1 MPIEIIIPRLGWS
14 MEEGV
19 FVGWLKNHGD
29 KVETGEPLFALE
41 SEKVTMEV
49 ESLDSGVLDIPPD
62 GPEPGGTVTVGQR
75 VGYLLAEGEQ
85 TANGAASD
93 SGRQTNPGPP
103 AMPSVPQSPATAI
116 FSSGVPVVDVPR

>member
-1 MPIEIIIPRLGWS
+1 
-14 MEEGV
+14 MEESL
-19 FVGWLKNHGD
+19 FAGWLNGHGD
-29 KVETGEPLFALE
+29 KVAIGEPLFALE

-49 ESLDSGVLDIPPD
+49 ESLDSGVLHIPPD
-62 GPEPGGTVTVGQR
+62 APEPGGTVTVGQR

-85 TANGAASD
+85 TTKGAVSD

-116 FSSGVPVVDVPR
+116 V